1 MPFPMASLYALSM
14 PFPRALSP
22 TPPRRTKLGRRA
34 KLGRSTKLGSR
45 ASECHSDRLSRRH
58 RYVKPERLAQVVVY
72 SAGGR
77 RKRDE
82 PAKKEWRLEESAWKA
97 RAAWSDSGTFL
108 DTEETYR
115 KAFALDWS
123 RALRSH
129 GLAAYILK
137 HAKGESKDEEKAE
150 MRSEM
155 EAGKGAG
162 DDEAGNGARDDALL
176 DELLAEQRRVKAEE
190 AAARKISQSSEIAE
204 IGEVLWKHHATIYR
218 TFDAYSIISA
228 TPVRATPTRGLS
240 LEATHSRPLTRG
252 HTPTLSHSRPL
263 TRDHSHS
270 TLHPIAF
277 DCQWLPVIAKVARR
291 LAPRW

>member
-1 MPFPMASLYALSM
+1 MASLYALSM

-137 HAKGESKDEEKAE
+137 HGSGESKDEEKAE
-150 MRSEM
+150 RRSEM
-155 EAGKGAG
+155 EAGESTA

-176 DELLAEQRRVKAEE
+176 DELLAERRRVKAEE

-228 TPVRATPTRGLS
+228 TTVRAT
-240 LEATHSRPLTRG
+240 HW
-252 HTPTLSHSRPL
+252 
-263 TRDHSHS
+263 
-270 TLHPIAF
+270 TLHPIAL
-277 DCQWLPVIAKVARR
+277 DCHRLPLIARR
-291 LAPRW
+291 FAPRW

>member
-1 MPFPMASLYALSM
+1 M
-14 PFPRALSP
+14 
-22 TPPRRTKLGRRA
+22 
-34 KLGRSTKLGSR
+34 
-45 ASECHSDRLSRRH
+45 
-58 RYVKPERLAQVVVY
+58 KPERLAQVVVH

-137 HAKGESKDEEKAE
+137 HAKGESKGEEKAE

-228 TPVRATPTRGLS
+228 TTVRATPTRGLS

-277 DCQWLPVIAKVARR
+277 DYQWLPVIAKVARR